1 MANHSS
7 PSYVDELFNRILDAD
22 HQWGPLLFLRPA
34 IAERFGVVRVLVI
47 SVLVGGAF
55 GLPGSILLG
64 LGARASHRAP
74 LPVFVF
80 PLVLTAVYF
89 WLCQMSVV
97 PAWNRRALRLSKRN
111 FITSPSERP

>member
-1 MANHSS
+1 MADRPS
-7 PSYVDELFNRILDAD
+7 PSHVDELFNRVLDAD

-34 IAERFGVVRVLVI
+34 TSEAFGVARVLVL

-64 LGARASHRAP
+64 LSARAAHRAP

-80 PLVLTAVYF
+80 PLVLTAIYF
-89 WLCQMSVV
+89 CLCQLSVV
-97 PAWNRRALRLSKRN
+97 PAWNRRALRLSKRSLS
-111 FITSPSERP
+111 TPPSERS